1 MEKNIEAAVKLYSGD
16 RPFGLFAQRLYKN
29 LSNMN
34 FLFEQIK
41 DVFEQWHLDGAIPSI
56 TLEGYTFQ
64 TLVNQ
69 FGMKPV
75 GAFITLDWLK
85 REPEKAARALEKGI
99 R

>member
-1 MEKNIEAAVKLYSGD
+1 MERNQIIEILKEEAYPEYMIEQTANKLE
-16 RPFGLFAQRLYKN
+16 N
-29 LSNMN
+29 LVP
-34 FLFEQIK
+34 EIK

>member
-1 MEKNIEAAVKLYSGD
+1 MERNQIIEILKEEAYPEYMIEQTANKLE
-16 RPFGLFAQRLYKN
+16 N
-29 LSNMN
+29 LVP
-34 FLFEQIK
+34 EIK

-56 TLEGYTFQ
+56 TLEGYSYQ
-64 TLVNQ
+64 DLVNLY
-69 FGMKPV
+69 GMKPV

>member
-1 MEKNIEAAVKLYSGD
+1 MERKQIIEILKEEAYPEYMIEQTANKLE
-16 RPFGLFAQRLYKN
+16 N
-29 LSNMN
+29 LVP
-34 FLFEQIK
+34 EIK

-56 TLEGYTFQ
+56 TLEGYTYQ
-64 TLVNQ
+64 DLVN
-69 FGMKPV
+69 FYGMKPV

>member
-1 MEKNIEAAVKLYSGD
+1 MERKQIIEILKEEAYPEYMIEQTANKLE
-16 RPFGLFAQRLYKN
+16 N
-29 LSNMN
+29 LVP
-34 FLFEQIK
+34 EIK